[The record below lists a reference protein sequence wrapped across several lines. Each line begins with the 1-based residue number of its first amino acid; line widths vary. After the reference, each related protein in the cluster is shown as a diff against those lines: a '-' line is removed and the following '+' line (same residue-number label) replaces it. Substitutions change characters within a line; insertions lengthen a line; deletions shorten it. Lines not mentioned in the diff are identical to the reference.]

1 MRLAGKTLSENM
13 PQRFDGKIKKINRDF
28 TAFNH
33 QGTAIILMLYTEE
46 HNKYLFSHFSSG
58 LNNGHVRGRPVIPA

>member
-46 HNKYLFSHFSSG
+46 HNK
-58 LNNGHVRGRPVIPA
+58 